1 MALKR
6 VLIVDDER
14 GVRESIKMLLKSSYE
29 VDLATSG
36 TEAISKLV
44 EFKPDVV
51 LLDLRM
57 PDMNG
62 IEVLQ
67 NIKNLDKDVEV
78 ILVTA
83 YATVDTARKAL
94 RLGAF
99 DYLTKPFNPHEL
111 ETIVSRGIERR
122 DDVLTRSATMEAIQ
136 HDYQSLRSEVDTAKM
151 RIATHVR
158 DTVYALLMSLELRD
172 AYSGQHSMAV
182 LWLVDQ
188 LSEHLKIGTKD
199 RYILMRAALVHDLG
213 KIGVPEEIL
222 NKFTPLTAEE
232 RRELQQHPVL
242 SAEIISTVAALS
254 DLVPIIRAHHENWD
268 GSGYPDGLA
277 GDEIPWQAQ
286 ILSICDAIHAMSSNR
301 SYRKRL
307 PESAIRNE
315 LQTQSGR
322 QFNPEYVKLLLSLPL
337 IGQIYQTED
346 NGKNVLSKEQILEV
360 LDISATDGTTDSS
373 KS

>member
-1 MALKR
+1 MDLKK

-14 GVRESIKMLLKSSYE
+14 GVRESIKMLLKSNYE
-29 VDLATSG
+29 IDLAKNGS
-36 TEAISKLV
+36 EAISKLV
-44 EFKPDVV
+44 KFKPDVV
-51 LLDLRM
+51 LLDLHM
-57 PDMNG
+57 PDMSG

-67 NIKNLDKDVEV
+67 NIKSLDKDVEV

-122 DDVLTRSATMEAIQ
+122 EDILTRSATMEAIQ

-182 LWLVDQ
+182 RWLVDQ
-188 LSEHLKIGTKD
+188 LSEYLKISAKD
-199 RYILMRAALVHDLG
+199 RNILMRAALVHDLG

-222 NKFTPLTAEE
+222 NKFTPLSPEE

-242 SAEIISTVAALS
+242 SAEIISTVAALK

-301 SYRKRL
+301 SYRARL

-337 IGQIYQTED
+337 IGQIHQMED

-360 LDISATDGTTDSS
+360 LNISDTME
-373 KS
+373 